1 MLLRIQP
8 ATGNSSNDCMSL
20 HTQRTGSTEIASF
33 SIQSEDPNASVV
45 LQLVMVYILS

>member
-20 HTQRTGSTEIASF
+20 HTQRTGSIAIASLP
-33 SIQSEDPNASVV
+33 IPSEDPHASVA
-45 LQLVMVYILS
+45 LQVIMAYIVS